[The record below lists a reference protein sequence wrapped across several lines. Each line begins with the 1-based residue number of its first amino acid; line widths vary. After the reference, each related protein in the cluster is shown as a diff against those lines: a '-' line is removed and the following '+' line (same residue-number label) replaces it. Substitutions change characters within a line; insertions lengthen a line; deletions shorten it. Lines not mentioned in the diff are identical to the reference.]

1 MPSKSAK
8 AGKPSWK
15 PITPDL
21 VKELSRRSNERMAT
35 NEEMQEI
42 QERIMKMEERNGVVH
57 LAELM
62 AEQQEERDK
71 RNQEPDEANA
81 ENEATESTEDEA
93 VEVEVVA
100 VEEDDELDED
110 EVSIQQTEAVQV
122 LIDLIQLSTSGP
134 QANG

>member
-1 MPSKSAK
+1 
-8 AGKPSWK
+8 
-15 PITPDL
+15 
-21 VKELSRRSNERMAT
+21 
-35 NEEMQEI
+35 MQEI

-100 VEEDDELDED
+100 VEEEDELDED

-122 LIDLIQLSTSGP
+122 LIDLIQLSNSGP